1 MRRHRNQS
9 HHADEVPEV
18 NLVPMLD
25 VLMSI
30 LTFFIVIAM
39 SFTGRVIENVSTP
52 KGAAGED
59 IIDGP
64 VVVIMNNK
72 GEILVEQEVLTLEA
86 LQDLIR
92 RYLAQDAQGKIIL
105 KADRSLEYTDVASV
119 LETLAKEGGD
129 RISIAVS
136 Q

>member
-1 MRRHRNQS
+1 MRLKSPRR
-9 HHADEVPEV
+9 DEVPEV

-39 SFTGRVIENVSTP
+39 TFTGRVIEGVSTP
-52 KGAAGED
+52 EGAAGED
-59 IIDGP
+59 IITGP
-64 VVVIMNNK
+64 VVVILNNK
-72 GEILVEQEVLTLEA
+72 GEILVEQDILTLEA
-86 LQDLIR
+86 LQDFIR
-92 RYLAQDAQGKIIL
+92 RYLAQDAEGKIIV
-105 KADRSLEYTDVASV
+105 KADRTLEYTDVASV
-119 LETLAKEGGD
+119 LEVLAKEGGD

>member
-1 MRRHRNQS
+1 MRLKSPRR
-9 HHADEVPEV
+9 DEVPEV

-39 SFTGRVIENVSTP
+39 TFTGRVIENVSTP
-52 KGAAGED
+52 EGAAGED
-59 IIDGP
+59 IIAGP
-64 VVVIMNNK
+64 VVVILNNK